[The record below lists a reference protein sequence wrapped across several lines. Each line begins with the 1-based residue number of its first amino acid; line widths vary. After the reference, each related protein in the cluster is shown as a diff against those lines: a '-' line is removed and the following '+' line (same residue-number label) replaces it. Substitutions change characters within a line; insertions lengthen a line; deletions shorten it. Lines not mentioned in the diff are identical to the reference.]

1 MNQSLTCRTVT
12 GEEEQHTS
20 AMMERRARARKQRAE
35 MREEQENLKRLEEEV
50 EEHENLAAEK
60 RKRIEEI
67 TANIEKRGK
76 LGE

>member
-1 MNQSLTCRTVT
+1 MTD
-12 GEEEQHTS
+12 EEEQHTS
-20 AMMERRARARKQRAE
+20 VMMERRARARKQRAE

-50 EEHENLAAEK
+50 EEHENLAEVK
-60 RKRIEEI
+60 RKQIEEI